1 VRQLLLS
8 QVESRPSGRIKDEV
22 AALKR
27 ERIVSAAV
35 DLFYDSG
42 YEHTTLEAVAERL
55 GVTKPFIYAH
65 FKSKT
70 ELLAEICGRGIGS
83 SLRAIDGVL
92 AINTTPTEK
101 LRKLGQLFVASVLE
115 NQKPIGIFTRE
126 EKNLTPRDFKRI
138 SEMRRSF
145 DAKLTGLLNVGLR
158 RGEFRMA
165 DPAITTLAIDG
176 IVSWTYVWY
185 RQNGRLSAADLAD
198 ELAALILAMA
208 GVAAPD
214 QRLNGKQAGAKRR
227 TKRARA

>member
-1 VRQLLLS
+1 MS
-8 QVESRPSGRIKDEV
+8 QIEPGSALRIKDEV

-35 DLFYDSG
+35 ELFYERG
-42 YEHTTLEAVAERL
+42 YEHTTLEAVADRL

-83 SLRAIDGVL
+83 SLRAIEGVL
-92 AINTTPTEK
+92 AMNATPTEK
-101 LRKLGQLFVASVLE
+101 LRLLGERFVTSVLE

-126 EKNLTPRDFKRI
+126 EKNLAPRDFKRI

-145 DAKLTGLLNVGLR
+145 DAKLTGLLNAGIQ
-158 RGEFRMA
+158 RGEFHVA
-165 DPAITTLAIDG
+165 DPAIATLAIGG

-185 RQNGRLSAADLAD
+185 RRDGRLSAAKLAD
-198 ELAALILAMA
+198 ELAALILAVA
-208 GVAAPD
+208 GVAEKD
-214 QRLNGKQAGAKRR
+214 QRLNGKTAAAKRSTR
-227 TKRARA
+227 RSRA

>member
-1 VRQLLLS
+1 MS
-8 QVESRPSGRIKDEV
+8 QADIISKIGIKDEV

-35 DLFYDSG
+35 ELFYERG

-65 FKSKT
+65 FKAKT
-70 ELLAEICGRGIGS
+70 ELLAEICGRGISS

-92 AINTTPTEK
+92 AMDASPTDK
-101 LRKLGQLFVASVLE
+101 LRMLGQRFVASVLE

-126 EKNLTPRDFKRI
+126 EKNLARKDFKRI

-145 DAKLTGLLNVGLR
+145 DAKLKGLLNAGIR

-165 DPAITTLAIDG
+165 DPAIAALAIGG

-185 RQNGRLSAADLAD
+185 RRNGRLPLTDLAD
-198 ELAALILAMA
+198 ELAALILA
-208 GVAAPD
+208 V
-214 QRLNGKQAGAKRR
+214 AGATPAKGKTAKKDS
-227 TKRARA
+227 TKPGQRA

>member
-1 VRQLLLS
+1 LS
-8 QVESRPSGRIKDEV
+8 QIETGSAFRIKDEV

-35 DLFYDSG
+35 ELFYERG

-92 AINTTPTEK
+92 AMKGTATEK
-101 LRKLGQLFVASVLE
+101 LRMLGQRFVASVLE

-126 EKNLTPRDFKRI
+126 EKSLTPRDFKRI

-145 DAKLTGLLNVGLR
+145 DAKLTGLLNAGIK

-165 DPAITTLAIDG
+165 DPAVATLAIGG

-185 RQNGRLSAADLAD
+185 RRNGRLSAAKLAE
-198 ELAALILAMA
+198 ELAALILAVA
-208 GVAAPD
+208 GVVEPD
-214 QRLNGKQAGAKRR
+214 QRLNGKRATAKRS
-227 TKRARA
+227 ARRSRG

>member
-1 VRQLLLS
+1 LS
-8 QVESRPSGRIKDEV
+8 QIETRSSRRIKDEV

-27 ERIVSAAV
+27 ERIVTAAV
-35 DLFYDSG
+35 DLFYEFG

-83 SLRAIDGVL
+83 SLRAIDGVQ
-92 AINTTPTEK
+92 AINATPTEK
-101 LRKLGQLFVASVLE
+101 LRKLGQLFVTSVLE

-145 DAKLTGLLNVGLR
+145 DAKLTGLLNAGIQ
-158 RGEFRMA
+158 RGEFRLT
-165 DPAITTLAIDG
+165 DPAIATLAIGG

-185 RQNGRLSAADLAD
+185 RQNGRLSAADVAD
-198 ELAALILAMA
+198 ELAALILAVA
-208 GVAAPD
+208 GVAARG
-214 QRLNGKQAGAKRR
+214 QQLNGKKVNAKRR
-227 TKRARA
+227 STRVRA

>member
-1 VRQLLLS
+1 LS
-8 QVESRPSGRIKDEV
+8 RLETNSTLHIKDEV

-35 DLFYDSG
+35 ELFYERG

-65 FKSKT
+65 FKSKA

-92 AINTTPTEK
+92 AMEGTPTEK
-101 LRKLGQLFVASVLE
+101 LRLLGQKFVTSVLE

-145 DAKLTGLLNVGLR
+145 DAKLTGLLNLGIR

-165 DPAITTLAIDG
+165 DPAIATLAIGG

-185 RQNGRLSAADLAD
+185 RRNGRLSAAKLAD
-198 ELAALILAMA
+198 ELAALILAVA
-208 GVAAPD
+208 GVVEPKP
-214 QRLNGKQAGAKRR
+214 RLNGKAAG
-227 TKRARA
+227 TKRGSQRSG

>member
-1 VRQLLLS
+1 LS
-8 QVESRPSGRIKDEV
+8 QIETLSTGRIKDEV

-35 DLFYDSG
+35 DLFYEFG

-70 ELLAEICGRGIGS
+70 DLLAEICGRGISS

-92 AINTTPTEK
+92 AVSATPTEK

-145 DAKLTGLLNVGLR
+145 DAKLTGLLNLGIQ

-165 DPAITTLAIDG
+165 DPAIATLAIGG

-185 RQNGRLSAADLAD
+185 RQNGRLSAAHLAD
-198 ELAALILAMA
+198 ELAALILAVA
-208 GVAAPD
+208 GAAAPA
-214 QRLNGKQAGAKRR
+214 QRGNGRQARAKRNARR
-227 TKRARA
+227 TRA

>member
-1 VRQLLLS
+1 M
-8 QVESRPSGRIKDEV
+8 SRLETNSTLHIKDEV

-35 DLFYDSG
+35 ELFYERG

-70 ELLAEICGRGIGS
+70 ELLAEICGRGIGA

-92 AINTTPTEK
+92 AMEGTPTEK
-101 LRKLGQLFVASVLE
+101 LRLLGQKFVTSVLE

-145 DAKLTGLLNVGLR
+145 DAKLTGLLNLGIR

-165 DPAITTLAIDG
+165 DPAIATLAIGG

-185 RQNGRLSAADLAD
+185 RRNGRLSAAKLAD
-198 ELAALILAMA
+198 ELAALILAVA
-208 GVAAPD
+208 GVVEPKP
-214 QRLNGKQAGAKRR
+214 RLNGKAVG
-227 TKRARA
+227 TKRGARRSG

>member
-1 VRQLLLS
+1 LS
-8 QVESRPSGRIKDEV
+8 DAAIVSKLGIKDEV

-35 DLFYDSG
+35 ELFYERG

-65 FKSKT
+65 FEAKT
-70 ELLAEICGRGIGS
+70 ELLAEICGRGISS

-92 AINTTPTEK
+92 AMDASPTEK
-101 LRKLGQLFVASVLE
+101 LRILGQRFVTSVLE

-126 EKNLTPRDFKRI
+126 EKNLARKDFKRI

-145 DAKLTGLLNVGLR
+145 DAKLKGLLNAGIR
-158 RGEFRMA
+158 RGEFHMV
-165 DPAITTLAIDG
+165 DPAIATLAIGG

-185 RQNGRLSAADLAD
+185 RRNGRLSLAELAD
-198 ELAALILAMA
+198 ELSALILAA
-208 GVAAPD
+208 
-214 QRLNGKQAGAKRR
+214 AGATPSKRNTTTTRSRKR
-227 TKRARA
+227 T

>member
-1 VRQLLLS
+1 LS
-8 QVESRPSGRIKDEV
+8 HAPTVSALGIKDEV

-27 ERIVSAAV
+27 ERIVNAAV
-35 DLFYDSG
+35 ELFYEWG

-65 FKSKT
+65 FRSKT
-70 ELLAEICGRGIGS
+70 ELLAEVCGRGIGS

-92 AINTTPTEK
+92 AMDASPTDK
-101 LRKLGQLFVASVLE
+101 LHTLGQRFVTSVLE

-126 EKNLTPRDFKRI
+126 EKNLARKDFKRI

-145 DAKLTGLLNVGLR
+145 DSKLKGLLNAGIR

-165 DPAITTLAIDG
+165 DPAIAALAIGG

-185 RQNGRLSAADLAD
+185 RRDGRLSLTDLAD
-198 ELAALILAMA
+198 ELAELILAVA
-208 GVAAPD
+208 GAAPP
-214 QRLNGKQAGAKRR
+214 QNSP
-227 TKRARA
+227 TKRKRTNGQCA